1 MVNSKKIV
9 SSLVLGSV
17 IGLGIYG
24 IVRTKKK
31 YEFIS
36 NMNNIVD
43 SYNMHHNNSNIE
55 LSSTQSINPSER
67 NYHVLYK
74 QPLKIAK

>member
-1 MVNSKKIV
+1 MVNNKKIV

-43 SYNMHHNNSNIE
+43 SYNVHHNNSNIE
-55 LSSTQSINPSER
+55 LSSIQSINPSKR

>member
-9 SSLVLGSV
+9 GSLVIGS
-17 IGLGIYG
+17 IMGLGIYT

-36 NMNNIVD
+36 NMDNMID

-55 LSSTQSINPSER
+55 LSSIQSINPSER

>member
-9 SSLVLGSV
+9 SSLVLGSI
-17 IGLGIYG
+17 IGLGVYS

-36 NMNNIVD
+36 NIDNMVD
-43 SYNMHHNNSNIE
+43 SYNMHHSNSNIE
-55 LSSTQSINPSER
+55 LSSTQPINPSER

-74 QPLKIAK
+74 QPSKIAK